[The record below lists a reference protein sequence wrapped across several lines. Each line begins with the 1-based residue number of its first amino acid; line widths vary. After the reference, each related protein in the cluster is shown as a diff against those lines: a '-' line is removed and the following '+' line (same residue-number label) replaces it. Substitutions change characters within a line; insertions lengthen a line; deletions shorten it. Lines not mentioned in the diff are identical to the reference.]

1 MTKEEN
7 EYYDNL
13 NKAIKQLPKI
23 CEQAHKAFEKMFKES
38 PRILLETKKA
48 IQDMPED
55 KFVEFCNKLEPRQQ
69 ELAYRMRGVIDENTK

>member
-1 MTKEEN
+1 
-7 EYYDNL
+7 
-13 NKAIKQLPKI
+13 
-23 CEQAHKAFEKMFKES
+23 MFKES

-69 ELAYRMRGVIDENTK
+69 ELAYRMRGGIDEASYKQGVCSNESPCINSPLTPL